1 MLEVPCL
8 PELHPQTQ
16 RLGLR
21 GWGGGGWQDPESK
34 SSCQYKHSEH
44 SLMQDWRGRRLSRR
58 NSGPHRFEVANLANL
73 LCQSNRP
80 ALHGWLPFLRFKGWG
95 CIFMDYG

>member
-8 PELHPQTQ
+8 PGLHSQTQ
-16 RLGLR
+16 RLGL
-21 GWGGGGWQDPESK
+21 GWGGSWVAGPGIKILMSIQALRT
-34 SSCQYKHSEH
+34 
-44 SLMQDWRGRRLSRR
+44 SLMQAWRGRRLSRR

-80 ALHGWLPFLRFKGWG
+80 ALHGWLPFLRRKGWG